1 MSLQTAPT
9 QPRVEPAPP
18 PAEPSPRASRFWTP
32 AFTVVAAVLLA
43 AALGLTTATQWMQL
57 YFKKLAVPLAARLD
71 DAERGVP
78 KRLGPWVMVSKDE
91 PLDQDLQH
99 SLGTDQYVF
108 RDYVDSRL
116 VSEAEIALFTDKDTD
131 QRRRM
136 VRILEQQKPEAVVRF
151 ALTYYT
157 GLADTVAH
165 IPDRC
170 MVADGYE
177 PKNARPESAELGTYA
192 DGSPRKI
199 TAQFI
204 HFQDQTGNGREDRN
218 ISYFFHVNGQYKS
231 SPREV
236 RIDLQNLF
244 ERHGYYAKIEL
255 MNAVRD
261 EAQAVAL
268 NNDLLLHALPEIE
281 RCLPDWKQVKAAAEK
296 KPSAGV

>member
-1 MSLQTAPT
+1 MTLQSPPT
-9 QPRVEPAPP
+9 QPHVENGAPASQQS
-18 PAEPSPRASRFWTP
+18 PSPRFWTP
-32 AFTVVAAVLLA
+32 AFTVVVAVLLV
-43 AALGLTTATQWMQL
+43 AALGLTTVTQRMQIF
-57 YFKKLAVPLAARLD
+57 FKKMAVPLVARLD
-71 DAERGVP
+71 DADQGVP

-116 VSEAEIALFTDKDTD
+116 VSEDQLAQFTDKSTD
-131 QRRRM
+131 DRRRL
-136 VRILEQQKPEAVVRF
+136 VRILEQQRPEAVVRF

-177 PKNARPESAELGTYA
+177 PKNARPESAELGKFA

-199 TAQFI
+199 TARFI

-231 SPREV
+231 SPADV
-236 RIDLQNLF
+236 RIELQDLF
-244 ERHGYYAKIEL
+244 ERYGYYAKIEL
-255 MNAVRD
+255 MNATRD
-261 EAQAVAL
+261 ETRAVAV
-268 NNDLLLHALPEIE
+268 NNDLLRYALPEVE
-281 RCLPDWKQVKAAAEK
+281 RCLPDWTKVKAEAEK
-296 KPSAGV
+296 KPSDKA